1 MVCPGRY
8 SAANRAWRREPQRAP
23 SERERPGAPL
33 SPGLTMEDAVCREP
47 VHTKPHPFANLLQN
61 RLSRTRAAC
70 PGPCPSGVI
79 DVAADSRHE
88 ALGIR

>member
-1 MVCPGRY
+1 
-8 SAANRAWRREPQRAP
+8 
-23 SERERPGAPL
+23 
-33 SPGLTMEDAVCREP
+33 MEDAVRREP

-88 ALGIR
+88 ALASAERRRKRDRERVLNQEISGFD